1 MVIKQGDIIL
11 VDFGPVLGHE
21 QDKYRPGLIVSNN
34 DYNDYCGGIVL
45 VCPIS
50 HSKPF
55 PLHID
60 LPDGLKTDGKVLCE
74 HIRAL
79 DIKTRAYRYIE
90 SVPKDYIENIS
101 NILKACVDVNIKAS
115 DV

>member
-1 MVIKQGDIIL
+1 MVKQGDIIL
-11 VDFGPVLGHE
+11 IDFNPSIGHE
-21 QDKYRPGLIVSNN
+21 ESKYRPGLVVSND
-34 DYNDYCGGIVL
+34 DYNSYCGGIVL

-50 HSKPF
+50 HAKDF

-60 LPDGLKTDGKVLCE
+60 LPIGLNTNGKVLCE

-79 DIKTRAYRYIE
+79 DVNARTYKYVET
-90 SVPKDYIENIS
+90 VPKSFIENIS
-101 NILKACVDVNIKAS
+101 DILKACVDVDIKAC

>member
-1 MVIKQGDIIL
+1 MVKQGDIIL
-11 VDFGPVLGHE
+11 IDFGPVIGHE
-21 QDKYRPGLIVSNN
+21 QDKYRPGLVVSND
-34 DYNDYCGGIVL
+34 DYNDYCVGIIL

-50 HSKPF
+50 HSKEF

-60 LPDGLKTDGKVLCE
+60 LPEDLKTEGKVLCE

-79 DIKTRAYRYIE
+79 DVNARAYKYIE
-90 SVPKDYIENIS
+90 TVSDEFMKNIS
-101 NILKACVDVNIKAS
+101 DILKACVDVDIKAS

>member
-1 MVIKQGDIIL
+1 MVKQGDIIKIN
-11 VDFGPVLGHE
+11 FAPVFGHE
-21 QDKYRPGLIVSNN
+21 EDKFRPGLVVSNN
-34 DYNDYCGGIVL
+34 DYNSYCGGIVL

-50 HSKPF
+50 HAKDF

-60 LPDGLKTDGKVLCE
+60 LPEGLTTDGKVLCE

-79 DIKTRAYRYIE
+79 DINARSYTYVE
-90 SVPKDYIENIS
+90 SVSDAFMESIS
-101 NILKACVDVNIKAS
+101 DVLKACVDVNIKAS

>member
-1 MVIKQGDIIL
+1 MVKQGDIIL
-11 VDFGPVLGHE
+11 IDFNPSIGHE
-21 QDKYRPGLIVSNN
+21 ESKYRPGLVVSND
-34 DYNDYCGGIVL
+34 DYNSYCGGIVL

-50 HSKPF
+50 HTKDF

-60 LPDGLKTDGKVLCE
+60 LPNGLNTNGKVLCE

-79 DIKTRAYRYIE
+79 DVNARTYKYVE
-90 SVPKDYIENIS
+90 SVPNEFIEEIS
-101 NILKACVDVNIKAS
+101 DILKACVEVNIKAS

>member
-1 MVIKQGDIIL
+1 MVKQGDIIKI
-11 VDFGPVLGHE
+11 DFSPVVGHE
-21 QDKYRPGLIVSNN
+21 EDNYRPGLVVSND
-34 DYNDYCGGIVL
+34 DYNEFCGGIIL

-50 HSKPF
+50 HAKEF

-60 LPDGLKTDGKVLCE
+60 LPNKLKTDGKVLCE

-79 DIKTRAYRYIE
+79 DINARKYKYVETVSEDFI
-90 SVPKDYIENIS
+90 KDIS
-101 NILKACVDVNIKAS
+101 DILKACVDVNVKAS

>member
-1 MVIKQGDIIL
+1 MVKQGDIIRI
-11 VDFGPVLGHE
+11 DFSPVVGHE
-21 QDKYRPGLIVSNN
+21 EDNYRPGLVVSND
-34 DYNDYCGGIVL
+34 DYNEFCGGIIL

-50 HSKPF
+50 HAKDF

-60 LPDGLKTDGKVLCE
+60 LPKDLFTDGKVLCE

-79 DIKTRAYRYIE
+79 DVNARKYKYIE
-90 SVPKDYIENIS
+90 TVSDEFIKDIS
-101 NILKACVDVNIKAS
+101 DILKACVDVNVKAS

>member
-1 MVIKQGDIIL
+1 MVKQGDIIKI
-11 VDFGPVLGHE
+11 DFGPVLGHE
-21 QDKYRPGLIVSNN
+21 EDKYRPGLVVSND

-50 HSKPF
+50 HAKNF

-60 LPDGLKTDGKVLCE
+60 LPEGLKTDGKVLCE

-79 DIKTRAYRYIE
+79 DINARPYKYVE
-90 SVPKDYIENIS
+90 SVSSEFIEDIS
-101 NILKACVDVNIKAS
+101 DILKACVDVDIKAS

>member
-1 MVIKQGDIIL
+1 MVKQGDIIRI
-11 VDFGPVLGHE
+11 DFSPVVGHE
-21 QDKYRPGLIVSNN
+21 EDNYSPGLVVSND
-34 DYNDYCGGIVL
+34 DYNEFCGGIIL

-50 HSKPF
+50 YAKDF

-60 LPDGLKTDGKVLCE
+60 LPKDLSTDGKVLCE

-79 DIKTRAYRYIE
+79 DVNARKYKYIE
-90 SVPKDYIENIS
+90 TVSDEFIKDIS
-101 NILKACVDVNIKAS
+101 DILKACVDVNVKAS

>member
-1 MVIKQGDIIL
+1 MVKQGDIIL
-11 VDFGPVLGHE
+11 IDFNPSIGHE
-21 QDKYRPGLIVSNN
+21 ESKYRPGLIVSND
-34 DYNDYCGGIVL
+34 DYNSYCGGIVL

-50 HSKPF
+50 HTKDF

-60 LPDGLKTDGKVLCE
+60 LPNGLNTNGKVLCE

-79 DIKTRAYRYIE
+79 DVNARTYKYVE
-90 SVPKDYIENIS
+90 SVPNEFIEEIS
-101 NILKACVDVNIKAS
+101 DILKACVEVNIKAS

>member
-1 MVIKQGDIIL
+1 MINFSPAV
-11 VDFGPVLGHE
+11 GHE
-21 QDKYRPGLIVSNN
+21 EAKYRPGHVVSND

-45 VCPIS
+45 ICPIS
-50 HSKPF
+50 HAKDF

-60 LPDGLKTDGKVLCE
+60 LPKGLNTDGKVLCE

-79 DIKTRAYRYIE
+79 DINSRTYKYVE
-90 SVPKDYIENIS
+90 SVPHYFIDNIS
-101 NILKACVDVNIKAS
+101 EILKACVDVDIKAS

>member
-1 MVIKQGDIIL
+1 MVRQGDIIL
-11 VDFGPVLGHE
+11 IDFGPVIGHE
-21 QDKYRPGLIVSNN
+21 EDKYRPGLVVSND

-50 HSKPF
+50 HSKDF

-60 LPDGLKTDGKVLCE
+60 LPEGLKTDGKVLCE
-74 HIRAL
+74 HIRSL
-79 DIKTRAYRYIE
+79 DINAGKYKYVET
-90 SVPKDYIENIS
+90 VPGFFTDTIS
-101 NILKACVDVNIKAS
+101 DILKACVDVNVKAS

>member
-1 MVIKQGDIIL
+1 MVRQGDIIKI
-11 VDFGPVLGHE
+11 DFNPVSGHE
-21 QDKYRPGLIVSNN
+21 QANYRPGLVVSN
-34 DYNDYCGGIVL
+34 DEYNSYCGGIVL

-50 HSKPF
+50 HAKDF

-60 LPDGLKTDGKVLCE
+60 LPDGLETDGKVLCE

-79 DIKTRAYRYIE
+79 DINARSYKFVE
-90 SVPKDYIENIS
+90 HVPDDYMEEIS
-101 NILKACVDVNIKAS
+101 DILKACVDINIRVN

>member
-1 MVIKQGDIIL
+1 MVKQGDIIL
-11 VDFGPVLGHE
+11 IDFAPVMGHE
-21 QDKYRPGLIVSNN
+21 EDKYRPGLVVSNN

-50 HSKPF
+50 HAKEF

-60 LPDGLKTDGKVLCE
+60 LPKELSTDGKVLCE

-79 DIKTRAYRYIE
+79 DINARPYRYVE
-90 SVPKDYIENIS
+90 TVPADFIGNIS
-101 NILKACVDVNIKAS
+101 DVLKACVDVDIKAS

>member
-1 MVIKQGDIIL
+1 MVKQGDIIMI
-11 VDFGPVLGHE
+11 DFSPSIGHE
-21 QDKYRPGLIVSNN
+21 KTKHRPGLVVSNN
-34 DYNDYCGGIVL
+34 DYNSYCGGIIL

-50 HSKPF
+50 HAKDF

-60 LPDGLKTDGKVLCE
+60 LPVGLKTDGKVLCE

-79 DIKTRAYRYIE
+79 DINARPYKYVETVSDVFI
-90 SVPKDYIENIS
+90 KKIS
-101 NILKACVDVNIKAS
+101 DILKACVDVDIKAS

>member
-1 MVIKQGDIIL
+1 MVKQGDIIL
-11 VDFGPVLGHE
+11 INFSPAAGHE
-21 QDKYRPGLIVSNN
+21 ESKYRPGLVVSND
-34 DYNDYCGGIVL
+34 DYNTYCGGIIL

-50 HSKPF
+50 HAKDF

-60 LPDGLKTDGKVLCE
+60 LPSNLKTDGKVLCE

-79 DIKTRAYRYIE
+79 DIVARGYKYVET
-90 SVPKDYIENIS
+90 VPDEFINNIS
-101 NILKACVDVNIKAS
+101 DILKACVDVNVKAS

>member
-1 MVIKQGDIIL
+1 MVKQGDIIKISFDPS
-11 VDFGPVLGHE
+11 VGHE
-21 QDKYRPGLIVSNN
+21 EAKYRPGLVVSND
-34 DYNDYCGGIVL
+34 DYNDYCGGVVL

-50 HSKPF
+50 HAKDF

-60 LPDGLKTDGKVLCE
+60 LPDGLLTDGKVLCE

-79 DIKTRAYRYIE
+79 DVNARGYKYVE
-90 SVPKDYIENIS
+90 SVPTEFVCKITE
-101 NILKACVDVNIKAS
+101 ILKACVDIDIKAN